1 MTVAE
6 EKFSKKFD
14 EAAAHPKYRG
24 AYDKDDAS
32 GKGMTLVEAK
42 FKDTKIYLLADR
54 AEDRIYSAK
63 FFAYGGKVSVAIG
76 ETLCT
81 MIKGLTIDE
90 ACSLRGEDIEA
101 CLRDEPEVP
110 AVPESKQKAFANIE
124 ELLKVVQQAYPAA
137 KAVAEV
143 SASID
148 KNNVNAVSS
157 SELSMAEQ
165 AWMGLSKEDQITQIN
180 MVLDDKV
187 RPALMSDGG
196 NVQVLDVVD
205 GEKVMIQYQGACGSC
220 GSSLGA
226 TLSFMEQ
233 ALRKEIHNE
242 LIVVPN
248 M

>member
-24 AYDKDDAS
+24 AYDKDDALV
-32 GKGMTLVEAK
+32 KGMTLVEAK
-42 FKDTKIYLLADR
+42 FKDTKIYVLADK

-90 ACSLRGEDIEA
+90 ACSLRGEDIEV

-110 AVPESKQKAFANIE
+110 AVPESKNKAFANVE
-124 ELLKVVQQAYPAA
+124 ELLKVVQQGYPTA

-143 SASID
+143 SSSID
-148 KNNVNAVSS
+148 KKAVKAVSS
-157 SELSMAEQ
+157 AELSMAEQ
-165 AWMGLSKEDQITQIN
+165 AWMGLSKEDQIIQIN
-180 MVLDDKV
+180 IVLDDKV

-242 LIVVPN
+242 LMVVPN

>member
-1 MTVAE
+1 
-6 EKFSKKFD
+6 
-14 EAAAHPKYRG
+14 
-24 AYDKDDAS
+24 
-32 GKGMTLVEAK
+32 MTLVEAK
-42 FKDTKIYLLADR
+42 FKDTKIYLLVDR
-54 AEDRIYSAK
+54 MEDRIYSAK

-81 MIKGLTIDE
+81 MIKGLTLDE
-90 ACSLRGEDIEA
+90 ACSLKGEDIEGY
-101 CLRDEPEVP
+101 LRDEPEIP
-110 AVPESKQKAFANIE
+110 AVPESKQKALANVE
-124 ELLKVVQQAYPAA
+124 ELLKVVRQVYPTA

-148 KNNVNAVSS
+148 KNDIKAVSS

-196 NVQVLDVVD
+196 NVQILDVID